1 MNVSLKDSKT
11 IKPKNLN
18 NFKRPIDDSVQDAVN
33 FFNNEANINLD
44 NFENNDYANINNIE
58 LNNKIKELNLEIQR
72 IKEEYRLNEK
82 NYIQEINILKQQ
94 NANKNEYDQIIQ
106 ELEDKYTN
114 LEKEYE
120 TKKKKIISDNK
131 DIINKLKKENQK
143 LKKEKEN
150 LIKLCSKLKIEVN
163 RLENNLSIAQ
173 NVIEEATNMNYDIND
188 NAIVNEND
196 IGNEINYDEINDI
209 KKKTQELI
217 EPNPFDKK
225 HFIEPSKIKQQAI
238 DTVEKVMREKI
249 PDDFYKE
256 EESNINYD
264 NYENYNNFSEINNE
278 FRERNREENKEEDY
292 GNDNLKNILNM
303 TKQKMIKR
311 TKRK

>member
-1 MNVSLKDSKT
+1 
-11 IKPKNLN
+11 
-18 NFKRPIDDSVQDAVN
+18 
-33 FFNNEANINLD
+33 
-44 NFENNDYANINNIE
+44 
-58 LNNKIKELNLEIQR
+58 
-72 IKEEYRLNEK
+72 
-82 NYIQEINILKQQ
+82 
-94 NANKNEYDQIIQ
+94 
-106 ELEDKYTN
+106 
-114 LEKEYE
+114 
-120 TKKKKIISDNK
+120 
-131 DIINKLKKENQK
+131 
-143 LKKEKEN
+143 
-150 LIKLCSKLKIEVN
+150 
-163 RLENNLSIAQ
+163 
-173 NVIEEATNMNYDIND
+173 MNYDIND
-188 NAIVNEND
+188 NANANEND

-249 PDDFYKE
+249 ADDFYKE